1 MMRLERSR
9 SIGGRREKEKW
20 RITRTTT
27 RRKADN
33 YGKENKDEDNHD
45 NKEVANEK
53 KDEGPTKRIMKI
65 GRVRRKAMAK
75 HKTETTTVQ
84 DNEND
89 QTNNKKHLSS
99 QRTISFIRRKRHN
112 TTVCIPL
119 TNSRP

>member
-45 NKEVANEK
+45 NKEVADEK
-53 KDEGPTKRIMKI
+53 KDEGTYEEDDED
-65 GRVRRKAMAK
+65 RKGK
-75 HKTETTTVQ
+75 EKGGDETQ
-84 DNEND
+84 DRNND
-89 QTNNKKHLSS
+89 STGQ
-99 QRTISFIRRKRHN
+99 
-112 TTVCIPL
+112 
-119 TNSRP
+119 